1 MTEIARAGYHHLWW
15 ENRIRLVMGSLFVFV
30 ASNQVTSLEI
40 TLPPMFSTDQD
51 QPDKPQLITNS
62 QLGSVPLYGMD
73 DHLVACEAS
82 MDSLHITSE
91 SDIFENVVYSCIV
104 VKGRLRTTIDFRGG
118 IGASNWMLKL
128 IREGYLTKHWR
139 SRGIRIFTYL
149 DEDAGAD
156 SDFFEA

>member
-73 DHLVACEAS
+73 DHLVASEAS

-91 SDIFENVVYSCIV
+91 YLRMLFIVALLLKVVYV
-104 VKGRLRTTIDFRGG
+104 QPLTL
-118 IGASNWMLKL
+118 GAVS
-128 IREGYLTKHWR
+128 EQVTGC
-139 SRGIRIFTYL
+139 
-149 DEDAGAD
+149 
-156 SDFFEA
+156 

>member
-91 SDIFENVVYSCIV
+91 YLRMLFIVALLLKVVYV
-104 VKGRLRTTIDFRGG
+104 QPLTL
-118 IGASNWMLKL
+118 GAVS
-128 IREGYLTKHWR
+128 EQVTGC
-139 SRGIRIFTYL
+139 
-149 DEDAGAD
+149 
-156 SDFFEA
+156 